1 MVIGMQGVHPDELV
15 AVAVQFDVDVVLPPP
30 THSLSNQTGSIL
42 CARRFNHL
50 QTGQARTITIR
61 SCRPAP
67 TGPIASAQA
76 QHMAAHAAAGGRGT
90 AAKAAAHIIIPHG
103 IQGSAHERCAW
114 ARTQSRPSFP
124 PFHALSFPSFPSLP
138 SIPGP
143 GARLGVVDVLA
154 QRLQLVVRVVHLQ
167 EGALQHHLHL
177 RDLLLVALGR
187 LVKALGRVRRAVRLQ
202 AQARAVQRVQ
212 QRGLRAR
219 PGAPAS
225 GLPHADP
232 GGRAAGLQHQA
243 CKRAPSSTTLQAQQD
258 CFVSPGPPHSAH
270 RQQ

>member
-1 MVIGMQGVHPDELV
+1 MQGVHPDELV

-124 PFHALSFPSFPSLP
+124 PFPCSFLSFLSFPSFHSRPGGAPRCRRCTRTASAACCTCCPSAGRSPPAP
-138 SIPGP
+138 SPP
-143 GARLGVVDVLA
+143 PRSPP
-154 QRLQLVVRVVHLQ
+154 R
-167 EGALQHHLHL
+167 
-177 RDLLLVALGR
+177 
-187 LVKALGRVRRAVRLQ
+187 
-202 AQARAVQRVQ
+202 
-212 QRGLRAR
+212 RAR
-219 PGAPAS
+219 PPRQSPWACAACRAAAGAGSCGPACAAARTARAPRRARVRPSACRPGRPRRWLAAS
-225 GLPHADP
+225 GMQAGALINH
-232 GGRAAGLQHQA
+232 AAGSAGLLCQPRTPAQ
-243 CKRAPSSTTLQAQQD
+243 RPPTTIII
-258 CFVSPGPPHSAH
+258 
-270 RQQ
+270 